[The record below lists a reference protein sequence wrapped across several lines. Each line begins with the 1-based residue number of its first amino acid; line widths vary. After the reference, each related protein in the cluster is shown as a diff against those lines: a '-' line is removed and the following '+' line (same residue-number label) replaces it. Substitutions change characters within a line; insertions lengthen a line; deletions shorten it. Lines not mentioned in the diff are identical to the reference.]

1 MKHVA
6 DSSHDAG
13 PHLRR
18 HQKQG
23 DKQIFRQS
31 FRQGLKQ
38 GLKQVL
44 TGACGLRGT
53 EPGLSVL
60 MYHRVSHD
68 ALLSVPPD
76 VFEEQ
81 MALLARD
88 FDPISLRSAVERL
101 GRGDSCNGCVCVTFD
116 DGFQD
121 NWTTAYPI
129 LEKHGVPAT
138 VFVACDAL
146 TQGTLW
152 FYAFDDAVFGAAA
165 GEADLT
171 AFGLGMHVWQDA
183 AGKMDAVGRVHAR
196 MKQLGHAEL
205 LSIVQ
210 AVTGAAGGGRIMMTP
225 EECKKLAASGLVD
238 IGAHTVSHPILAGLG
253 EDDLLHEIMDGKSML
268 ESMIGQEVC
277 LFSYPNGT
285 SRDFD
290 DRVVDVV
297 RRAGFGAAV
306 TTIPG
311 LNRAGA
317 DPFRLRRFDVT
328 PGVYTGWSGR
338 FSRGLY
344 RSHVRGTLH
353 AVTQK
358 MTAAL

>member
-1 MKHVA
+1 MKHA
-6 DSSHDAG
+6 TDRAHAAG
-13 PHLRR
+13 A

-23 DKQIFRQS
+23 LKQIVKRS

-38 GLKQVL
+38 ILAG
-44 TGACGLRGT
+44 TYGLRGT

-88 FDPISLRSAVERL
+88 FEPISLRSAVERL

-121 NWTTAYPI
+121 NWITAYPI
-129 LEKHGVPAT
+129 LDKYRIPAT

-146 TQGTLW
+146 THGTLW
-152 FYAFDDAVFGAAA
+152 FYAFDNAVFGAAA

-171 AFGLGMHVWQDA
+171 AFGLGVHAWQDA

-210 AVTGAAGGGRIMMTP
+210 AVAGAAGGGRIMMTP
-225 EECKKLAASGLVD
+225 EECRALAASGLVD
-238 IGAHTVSHPILAGLG
+238 IGAHTVSHPILTGLG
-253 EDDLLHEIMDGKSML
+253 DDDLLHEIMDGKSML
-268 ESMIGQEVC
+268 ESMIGQEVA

-285 SRDFD
+285 ARDFD

-317 DPFRLRRFDVT
+317 NPFTLRRFDVT
-328 PGVYTGWSGR
+328 PGVYTGWSGY
-338 FSRGLY
+338 FSRGLF

>member
-1 MKHVA
+1 M
-6 DSSHDAG
+6 
-13 PHLRR
+13 
-18 HQKQG
+18 
-23 DKQIFRQS
+23 
-31 FRQGLKQ
+31 LKQ
-38 GLKQVL
+38 GLKQIL
-44 TGACGLRGT
+44 AGTYGLRGT

-88 FDPISLRSAVERL
+88 FEPISLRSAVERL

-152 FYAFDDAVFGAAA
+152 FYAFDDAVFSAAA

-171 AFGLGMHVWQDA
+171 AFGLGVHTWQDA
-183 AGKMDAVGRVHAR
+183 AGKMDAVGRVHDR
-196 MKQLGHAEL
+196 MKQFGHAEL

-210 AVTGAAGGGRIMMTP
+210 AVASAAGGKRIMMTP

-238 IGAHTVSHPILAGLG
+238 IGAHTVSHPILTGLP
-253 EDDLLHEIMDGKSML
+253 DDALVHEIMNGKSML
-268 ESMIGQEVC
+268 EAMIGREVS

-285 SRDFD
+285 ARDFD
-290 DRVVDVV
+290 DRVVEVV
-297 RRAGFGAAV
+297 RRAGFDAAV
-306 TTIPG
+306 TTMPG

-317 DPFRLRRFDVT
+317 NPFTLRRFDVT
-328 PGVYTGWSGR
+328 PGVYTGWNGR
-338 FSRGLY
+338 YSKGLF

-353 AVTQK
+353 AVIQK
-358 MTAAL
+358 MAAAM